1 LSDAICSDGTFSGSA
16 TVTVNT
22 NGPTSSVV
30 VSNEVLVVYNSN
42 TNFPDSA
49 ACKDYYINHRPGF
62 SNANVLAC
70 SCTTFGVDGFES
82 ITSNNLANQIINPII
97 SFIQSN
103 QTKSIHY
110 VVLMYGMP
118 SRVSDGPITCSPAG
132 SCGLA
137 SVQHHISRCMS
148 EAGYTSGP
156 YYEGSAC
163 PYASTNYLGTTCLV
177 TALNMATLADCTA
190 YVDKVTSMY
199 TNNVIISAEAA
210 GYTNTNYYLDDTLNV
225 SQDGGLA
232 VGFRNQILAENP
244 SANVTY
250 TSNTIITAGSSVKG
264 YAGWGIHNNVFTN
277 TYAVDGEV
285 IWSGSSNKWW
295 IIETFES
302 FNGQRACSQGCVERW
317 FASNAWGG
325 ANYMNTPVGAVSNVE
340 EPFGT
345 GLNGPTYMSLWEQ
358 GFLFSECAWASE
370 QTPCFQAIG
379 DPLVKQ

>member
-1 LSDAICSDGTFSGSA
+1 M
-16 TVTVNT
+16 TVNT